1 MTFCATTLPAHVAD
15 GICQRNLLGADLDA
29 VLGEAA
35 LLDAAVAGQRAEADI
50 SCEATLGG
58 NLMYSRN
65 DDVPGVIGFLGTC
78 LGKNGVNVA
87 NFALRRQEES
97 ARKGSAPLTAISIIE
112 TDAPVPDSVIS
123 QLFENPAVKFA
134 RRVVS

>member
-1 MTFCATTLPAHVAD
+1 MDSIRLEIDTEAGNFPV
-15 GICQRNLLGADLDA
+15 LGAVVLDKPR
-29 VLGEAA
+29 
-35 LLDAAVAGQRAEADI
+35 LLQVENI

-87 NFALRRQEES
+87 NFALGRQDES
-97 ARKGSAPLTAISIIE
+97 ARKNKEPLTAISIVE
-112 TDAPVPDSVIS
+112 TDEPVPDSVIA
-123 QLFENPAVKFA
+123 QLFENTAVKFA
-134 RRVVS
+134 RRVVL

>member
-1 MTFCATTLPAHVAD
+1 MVE
-15 GICQRNLLGADLDA
+15 QREPGLANMDSIGLEIDTEAGSFPVLGAVVLDKPR
-29 VLGEAA
+29 
-35 LLDAAVAGQRAEADI
+35 LLQVEKIA
-50 SCEATLGG
+50 CEAMLGG

-87 NFALRRQEES
+87 SFALGRQDES
-97 ARKGSAPLTAISIIE
+97 ARKGTAPLTAISIVE
-112 TDAPVPDSVIS
+112 TDEPVPDSVIS

-134 RRVVS
+134 RRVVF